1 MKYIPDITVNVDLT
15 NPGQFF
21 ACCGLLELANRLW
34 PGAEG
39 WFSEDGD
46 LFQISASN
54 NSLDALI
61 GALSFAKLNHLVPGD
76 PYSSPIEIGDPF
88 DLIRI
93 DWWTQDF
100 FGARDLKVWAGTMES
115 FGIARALQH
124 ALRSPKFHSSDLFNV
139 GVVVKN
145 PDEVNKKKEPFY
157 FDSRRA
163 PNAHSI
169 DVGFSANDLGMTTF
183 GHPAVELLCLIGLQV
198 ARPLATAKKRIYNY
212 YAWTT
217 PVTASLILPA
227 GLGFIRTRNTH
238 AFQFENW
245 FRTGQKKHK
254 AFRSAIPINLKGDN
268 HDQTER
274 S

>member
-1 MKYIPDITVNVDLT
+1 MKEIPDITVNVDLT

-21 ACCGLLELANRLW
+21 ACCGLLELADRLW

-39 WFSEDGD
+39 WFSEDGVS
-46 LFQISASN
+46 FQLSSDG
-54 NSLDALI
+54 NSLEGLI
-61 GALSFAKLNHLVPGD
+61 QSLSNAKLNHLDPSD

-88 DLIRI
+88 DPIVI
-93 DWWTQDF
+93 DWWTQEF

-124 ALRSPKFHSSDLFNV
+124 ALRSPKFNNSDFFNV

-145 PDEVNKKKEPFY
+145 PDEVTKKKEPFY

-169 DVGFSANDLGMTTF
+169 DVGFSANDLAMTTF

-198 ARPLATAKKRIYNY
+198 ARPLPTAKKRIYNY

-217 PVTASLILPA
+217 PLTASLILPA
-227 GLGFIRTRNTH
+227 SLGFIRSRNMHT
-238 AFQFENW
+238 FQFENW

-254 AFRSAIPINLKGDN
+254 AFRSAIPINLNGDT
-268 HDQTER
+268 HDQTEG